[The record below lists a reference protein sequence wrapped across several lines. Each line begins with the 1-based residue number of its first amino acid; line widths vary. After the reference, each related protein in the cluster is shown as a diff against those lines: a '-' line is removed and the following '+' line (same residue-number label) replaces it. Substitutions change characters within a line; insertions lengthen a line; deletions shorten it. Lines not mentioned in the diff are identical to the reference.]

1 MHEIGKGTQ
10 NCFSLFNEQTTANYQ
25 AINFIMFY
33 RKSSCLFCISRLWD
47 YMKHNHAITTY
58 NHHTE
63 FVCGLDLSLHSNTKV
78 QYNPHYRL
86 SVLNFV
92 LFKSVGPD
100 GAMKYLQET

>member
-1 MHEIGKGTQ
+1 
-10 NCFSLFNEQTTANYQ
+10 
-25 AINFIMFY
+25 
-33 RKSSCLFCISRLWD
+33 
-47 YMKHNHAITTY
+47 MKHNHAINTY

-92 LFKSVGPD
+92 LFKSEGPD
-100 GAMKYLQET
+100 GPMKYLQETWKSGENMRLWITQFYTNGL

>member
-1 MHEIGKGTQ
+1 MGLYEAQ
-10 NCFSLFNEQTTANYQ
+10 
-25 AINFIMFY
+25 
-33 RKSSCLFCISRLWD
+33 SCH
-47 YMKHNHAITTY
+47 KY

-92 LFKSVGPD
+92 LFKSEGPD
-100 GAMKYLQET
+100 GAIKYLQETWKSAENMVSRIIQVSHPKYSNL